1 MTLIKRLGKTEG
13 VFGGEGGFPLKGRK
27 IVKLRSDLLGRLFLL
42 GDGASLA
49 LAAFCDEHCL
59 FLVPDPFGTTVGMSG
74 VFFEV
79 YVNPFAFVV
88 TGGDAECAV
97 DFGVKGGFKGL
108 DFLFAL
114 RKDCEGWGLNST
126 GSCNVESTMTR
137 AEAG

>member
-1 MTLIKRLGKTEG
+1 MFHVCHVVLGEVTRIGSGVGDHLVTLIKRLGKTEG

-42 GDGASLA
+42 GDGASFA

-79 YVNPFAFVV
+79 
-88 TGGDAECAV
+88 
-97 DFGVKGGFKGL
+97 
-108 DFLFAL
+108 
-114 RKDCEGWGLNST
+114 
-126 GSCNVESTMTR
+126 
-137 AEAG
+137 